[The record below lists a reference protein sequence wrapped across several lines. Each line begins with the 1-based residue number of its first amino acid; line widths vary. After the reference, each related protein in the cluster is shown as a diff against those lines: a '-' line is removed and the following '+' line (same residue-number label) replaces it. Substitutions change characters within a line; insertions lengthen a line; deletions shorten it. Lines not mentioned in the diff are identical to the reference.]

1 MRRYPDGLDDPAIT
15 LAAIRLDLHHN
26 ASGGQAVYRRR
37 MHSYC
42 DLSALEMVVP
52 WAWAGATP
60 MEKVDTICLV
70 SCVSAKSYYPCAG
83 HKPLSVRLVYQGAGL
98 RGVGRFLLV
107 HSVRQVWPRAS

>member
-42 DLSALEMVVP
+42 DLPALEMVVP
-52 WAWAGATP
+52 WA
-60 MEKVDTICLV
+60 
-70 SCVSAKSYYPCAG
+70 
-83 HKPLSVRLVYQGAGL
+83 
-98 RGVGRFLLV
+98 
-107 HSVRQVWPRAS
+107 

>member
-1 MRRYPDGLDDPAIT
+1 
-15 LAAIRLDLHHN
+15 
-26 ASGGQAVYRRR
+26 

-70 SCVSAKSYYPCAG
+70 SCVSAKRTTPALA
-83 HKPLSVRLVYQGAGL
+83 KNLLSVRLVYQGAGL

-107 HSVRQVWPRAS
+107 HSVRRSMASCVLMR